1 MASKI
6 LVKRDHISAFLKF
19 VLVLRSLLCPIWMW
33 HLVPVSQIDGLLLQA
48 FLRLGDLLVD
58 RGLAVSLIDLLL
70 ETLHFLEVAPLRIEI
85 VIDGVCLSGL
95 A

>member
-1 MASKI
+1 
-6 LVKRDHISAFLKF
+6 
-19 VLVLRSLLCPIWMW
+19 MW
-33 HLVPVSQIDGLLLQA
+33 NLVPVSEIDSLLHKS

-58 RGLAVSLIDLLL
+58 CGLAVSLIDLLL
-70 ETLHFLEVAPLRIEI
+70 ETLHLLKVAPLRIEI